1 MDIMDEIAQSNHYNG
16 GKSGFNRS
24 DVNSVKRLMAEGYS
38 CDEIARSVMIKR
50 DVVEKFI
57 KANTKKAK
65 KKKDDDAS

>member
-1 MDIMDEIAQSNHYNG
+1 MDIMDEIAQNDHYNG

-24 DVNSVKRLMAEGYS
+24 DVNTVRRLMAEGYS

-57 KANTKKAK
+57 KANTPKAK
-65 KKKDDDAS
+65 KKKDDDES